1 VLGALYAPAR
11 RPLVPGEIQ
20 TDSSFTGWGWV
31 GMGLRRQ
38 GPWPTDWMARIGRA
52 SEDTPVCAR
61 AAWQRIFICE
71 LELICCIYAM
81 RVLCGVS
88 RDFRYICALEPHPA
102 WYRCT
107 R

>member
-1 VLGALYAPAR
+1 MWSALLQTMNARSAVAPAR

-81 RVLCGVS
+81 RVLTKISLPVQCPGS
-88 RDFRYICALEPHPA
+88 HA
-102 WYRCT
+102 
-107 R
+107 